1 MKNWLKEKR
10 AKLELFM
17 LQENAGMGTVEVIL
31 LIVVLIGL
39 VVIFKG
45 QITKLVEE
53 ICDKVTIQAGRI

>member
-10 AKLELFM
+10 AKLGLFM

-53 ICDKVTIQAGRI
+53 IFDKVTIQAGRI

>member
-31 LIVVLIGL
+31 LIVDNYL
-39 VVIFKG
+39 
-45 QITKLVEE
+45 TSSM
-53 ICDKVTIQAGRI
+53 

>member
-53 ICDKVTIQAGRI
+53 IFDKVTIQAGRI